1 MKIINPKNAGLLL
14 LTAVLSMSLTHAI
27 ANEEGSSRQDSPSP
41 FGAGQEPDTGK
52 AHDTST
58 TDDMTER
65 DTDQNQ
71 TISTDSIITNE
82 VNSGFSNHNDLRDTN
97 IDVKTENG
105 EVSLSGKVSTEAQR
119 DMAINKAEAVKGVK
133 HVNADNLE
141 VSP

>member
-1 MKIINPKNAGLLL
+1 MKIIKPKNVGFLL

-27 ANEEGSSRQDSPSP
+27 ANEQTSSRQDSPSP

-52 AHDTST
+52 AHDDSP
-58 TDDMTER
+58 DNLNRRDM
-65 DTDQNQ
+65 DQNQ
-71 TISTDSIITNE
+71 GVATDSTITNE
-82 VNSGFSNHNDLRDTN
+82 VSSGYSNHNDLRDAR

-119 DMAINKAEAVKGVK
+119 NMAIDKAKAIKGVK

-141 VSP
+141 VEN